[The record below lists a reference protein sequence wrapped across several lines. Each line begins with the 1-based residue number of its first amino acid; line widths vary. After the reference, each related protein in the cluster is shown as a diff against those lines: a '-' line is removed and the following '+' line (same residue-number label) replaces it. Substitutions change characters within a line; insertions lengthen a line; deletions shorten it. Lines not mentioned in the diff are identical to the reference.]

1 MLVFVH
7 GGAFVAGERRR
18 PGTPFHDNVMLW
30 AAEQGWVGVNLTYRL
45 APRHPWP
52 AGGDDVLRAM
62 RWLQNHLSRW
72 NGDPNRTFLF
82 GHSAGAAHAAEA
94 LVRSATDDAAAAWA
108 GTLLLSGIYAPAAAE
123 SNPGREA
130 YYGADRHLWHA
141 RGASDRLS
149 RCDAPVAVM
158 WSEFEAEEFAQQ
170 GKKMCERIR
179 EIGGTA
185 HATLV
190 AGHNHFSPVLS
201 LGSGDRSFARLVRQF
216 VAHPAERAR

>member
-1 MLVFVH
+1 MTSPVNRPTMNLAEADAVYAPLHRLSPPDGIAIERDVPYGPDPRHLLDVASPPTVAAMRPVLVFVH

-108 GTLLLSGIYAPAAAE
+108 GTLLLSG
-123 SNPGREA
+123 
-130 YYGADRHLWHA
+130 
-141 RGASDRLS
+141 
-149 RCDAPVAVM
+149 
-158 WSEFEAEEFAQQ
+158 
-170 GKKMCERIR
+170 
-179 EIGGTA
+179 
-185 HATLV
+185 
-190 AGHNHFSPVLS
+190 
-201 LGSGDRSFARLVRQF
+201 
-216 VAHPAERAR
+216 